1 MKTFEIYWNDLT
13 DDAKERLKDLN
24 HDNVD
29 LSPLAIIELDDDDDE
44 LLKDMVEH
52 PEKYMQ

>member
-1 MKTFEIYWNDLT
+1 MRTFEIYWNDLT

-29 LSPLAIIELDDDDDE
+29 LSPLAIIELEDDYTNYN
-44 LLKDMVEH
+44 EH
-52 PEKYMQ
+52 NLSLE